1 MRTHLNTLFITLE
14 NAYLCKD
21 GAAVEV
27 RHENQTK
34 LRIPLHNLDGIVTFG
49 WDIGCSPQLM
59 AACAEQGVSLTFHSP
74 HGKFLAAVTGFSP
87 GNVLLRR
94 EQYRRA
100 DHPEASAL
108 IARSCVAA
116 KIANSRHVVQR
127 TLRDHGAKDATRERA
142 LAEAA
147 AALGNRAETAARCM
161 DLDELRGIEGES
173 ATLYFGVFNHLL
185 TAEDPALRMD
195 ARARRPPTDPVNALL
210 SFVYTLL
217 AHDVRSACESAG
229 LDAAV
234 GFLHRDRPG
243 RPGLALDLM
252 EEFRA
257 PLADRLVLSLL
268 NRKQVGTKDFRTEES
283 GAVFLKDD
291 SRKIV
296 LAEWQ
301 ERKRTEIHHRFLD
314 EKTTIGLLP
323 HLQARLLARHLR
335 GDLDGYPA
343 YLWQ

>member
-1 MRTHLNTLFITLE
+1 
-14 NAYLCKD
+14 
-21 GAAVEV
+21 
-27 RHENQTK
+27 
-34 LRIPLHNLDGIVTFG
+34 
-49 WDIGCSPQLM
+49 
-59 AACAEQGVSLTFHSP
+59 
-74 HGKFLAAVTGFSP
+74 
-87 GNVLLRR
+87 
-94 EQYRRA
+94 
-100 DHPEASAL
+100 
-108 IARSCVAA
+108 
-116 KIANSRHVVQR
+116 
-127 TLRDHGAKDATRERA
+127 
-142 LAEAA
+142 
-147 AALGNRAETAARCM
+147 
-161 DLDELRGIEGES
+161 
-173 ATLYFGVFNHLL
+173 
-185 TAEDPALRMD
+185 
-195 ARARRPPTDPVNALL
+195 
-210 SFVYTLL
+210 
-217 AHDVRSACESAG
+217 
-229 LDAAV
+229 
-234 GFLHRDRPG
+234 
-243 RPGLALDLM
+243 M